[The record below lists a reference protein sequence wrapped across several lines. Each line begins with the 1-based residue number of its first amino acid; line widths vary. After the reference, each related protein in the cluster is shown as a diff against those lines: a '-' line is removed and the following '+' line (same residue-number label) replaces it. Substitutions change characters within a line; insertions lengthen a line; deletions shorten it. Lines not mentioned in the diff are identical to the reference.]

1 MTTAPPRWTV
11 PPTTPVLAQYA
22 SVRAIRE
29 GDAMADARQQ
39 AAVESGL
46 KQLCLSLRG
55 ELRRF
60 AVGRGV
66 SQADVD
72 DLLQDLFLRVER
84 APTGPIRAPR
94 AYLYQTLNNLI
105 HLRRRTEM
113 RRVARD
119 GAWIYHQADTPAD
132 PETVLLARDHL
143 ARIEDHLDSL
153 PERTVQVLRQYR
165 LDGMSQKAIAS
176 DLGISLSAVE
186 KHLQRAYRALVEI
199 RRTLSEERTPGVERN
214 GGGDGPNC

>member
-1 MTTAPPRWTV
+1 MTTAPPRRTI
-11 PPTTPVLAQYA
+11 PPNIPGQAHCAPVQ
-22 SVRAIRE
+22 AIRE
-29 GDAMADARQQ
+29 GTAMVDARQQ
-39 AAVESGL
+39 AAADSGL

-60 AVGRGV
+60 ALLRRINE
-66 SQADVD
+66 ADVD
-72 DLLQDLFLRVER
+72 DLLQDLFLRVES

-105 HLRRRTEM
+105 HLRRRTEI

-119 GAWIYHQADTPAD
+119 GAWIYHQSDAPAD

-143 ARIEDHLDSL
+143 ARIEDHLDNL
-153 PERTVQVLRQYR
+153 PERTAQVLRQYR
-165 LDGMSQKAIAS
+165 LDGKSQKAIAS
-176 DLGISLSAVE
+176 ELGISLSAVE

-199 RRTLSEERTPGVERN
+199 RRMLCEDGTRSEGN
-214 GGGDGPNC
+214 GGGDGPNG